1 MELLI
6 MFKKS
11 IIAVAVATASC
22 GALASA
28 WEDPV
33 LEFNGTNNQAMEEAY
48 TKFVYNAAGLPSGLS
63 ELTEGE
69 TGYITSPDLTQPN
82 GKPNYGGAPVFLQ
95 ANASTNDVIN
105 KGKIWVVS
113 GTDANAAYVMEA
125 MGTAGGGKT
134 AVNEGVI
141 FVDGKNMATSYSR
154 IKGMTAITGSVT
166 NKNLIV
172 VKGGATAMMDNS
184 RQDSLERSLINEGRI
199 EIVDSGVGIYYR
211 KETSNT
217 RVENNGS
224 IVANGDE
231 SIAVWIDNEKEEAGN
246 NKVFTNTGTI
256 QADSGIAI
264 LVNDTAKNSVVNLNG
279 ESDVDGLVDLNG
291 TTTLNFV
298 NNTDT
303 ISLKDDVGTI
313 NIDENSDATI
323 KQGSTSTVNVGTLNG
338 RRAKFAVEH
347 ITEGQKSIAIGT
359 NNAEETT
366 VDFSANVVDAYSAQE
381 IAEAMSGAVDL
392 NVAEGNTG
400 SLNGYGTNFTA
411 SVDAVTGEMAVEA
424 SDLTQSTVDMAVASA
439 VAWRNEITTLNDRM
453 STLRTSPSQYGAW
466 ARYNGG
472 EYKYDDRHMDNQ
484 FNTIE
489 VGGDARIGNGPWTV
503 GASFAYTQGEGD
515 FVNGSTES
523 DTYSGALYAMWNH
536 EGGSFVDMVA
546 KVGSL
551 KSDYDFYN
559 LVGGAFDKGSLDRT
573 GYIFGIET
581 GHRFTVSDS
590 FYVEP
595 QVQLVY
601 SSLSSESETTAHR
614 TIDVD
619 TTDSLVGRIG
629 VMAGMNYAMGSAYVR
644 VSGLR
649 DFTGEV
655 DGSFTTN
662 GNTYKMSQD
671 MDDSW
676 VEFAIGTNLKVSDNF
691 YVFADV
697 QKSTGGDIDLDWR
710 ANVGAKLFF

>member
-1 MELLI
+1 

-11 IIAVAVATASC
+11 IITIAVAMASYGVSAADLTWADVDAKSDWTYNNIVDGQPTYQNWAFVTDHPTLAATESIRYDGLSYDITNPNDQWVGI
-22 GALASA
+22 GAAQPTLALSSMTS
-28 WEDPV
+28 DV
-33 LEFNGTNNQAMEEAY
+33 VNNGVIHVSGSQATRNVGAIGVTWGTGNQAI
-48 TKFVYNAAGLPSGLS
+48 NNGL
-63 ELTEGE
+63 
-69 TGYITSPDLTQPN
+69 
-82 GKPNYGGAPVFLQ
+82 
-95 ANASTNDVIN
+95 
-105 KGKIWVVS
+105 
-113 GTDANAAYVMEA
+113 
-125 MGTAGGGKT
+125 
-134 AVNEGVI
+134 I
-141 FVDGKNMATSYSR
+141 FVDGSDTTQVHGILGQGGASGANAENGKIFVRN
-154 IKGMTAITGSVT
+154 KGIGIVAYEQTEVENAGLISAEGEGSVGIHVGYSGSQDITVT
-166 NKNLIV
+166 NSGLVMSKDGAKAINVVDETENVNVYLKN
-172 VKGGATAMMDNS
+172 D
-184 RQDSLERSLINEGRI
+184 
-199 EIVDSGVGIYYR
+199 
-211 KETSNT
+211 
-217 RVENNGS
+217 
-224 IVANGDE
+224 
-231 SIAVWIDNEKEEAGN
+231 
-246 NKVFTNTGTI
+246 
-256 QADSGIAI
+256 
-264 LVNDTAKNSVVNLNG
+264 
-279 ESDVDGLVDLNG
+279 SDVEGLVDLNAN
-291 TTTLNFV
+291 TTLHFV

-313 NIDENSDATI
+313 NIDDNSDATI

-381 IAEAMSGAVDL
+381 IAEAMSGVVDL

-411 SVDAVTGEMAVEA
+411 SVDAVTGEMVVEA

-489 VGGDARIGNGPWTV
+489 VGGDARIGNSPWTV

>member
-1 MELLI
+1 
-6 MFKKS
+6 
-11 IIAVAVATASC
+11 
-22 GALASA
+22 
-28 WEDPV
+28 
-33 LEFNGTNNQAMEEAY
+33 
-48 TKFVYNAAGLPSGLS
+48 
-63 ELTEGE
+63 
-69 TGYITSPDLTQPN
+69 
-82 GKPNYGGAPVFLQ
+82 
-95 ANASTNDVIN
+95 
-105 KGKIWVVS
+105 
-113 GTDANAAYVMEA
+113 
-125 MGTAGGGKT
+125 
-134 AVNEGVI
+134 
-141 FVDGKNMATSYSR
+141 
-154 IKGMTAITGSVT
+154 
-166 NKNLIV
+166 
-172 VKGGATAMMDNS
+172 
-184 RQDSLERSLINEGRI
+184 
-199 EIVDSGVGIYYR
+199 
-211 KETSNT
+211 
-217 RVENNGS
+217 
-224 IVANGDE
+224 
-231 SIAVWIDNEKEEAGN
+231 
-246 NKVFTNTGTI
+246 
-256 QADSGIAI
+256 
-264 LVNDTAKNSVVNLNG
+264 
-279 ESDVDGLVDLNG
+279 
-291 TTTLNFV
+291 
-298 NNTDT
+298 
-303 ISLKDDVGTI
+303 
-313 NIDENSDATI
+313 
-323 KQGSTSTVNVGTLNG
+323 
-338 RRAKFAVEH
+338 
-347 ITEGQKSIAIGT
+347 
-359 NNAEETT
+359 
-366 VDFSANVVDAYSAQE
+366 
-381 IAEAMSGAVDL
+381 
-392 NVAEGNTG
+392 
-400 SLNGYGTNFTA
+400 
-411 SVDAVTGEMAVEA
+411 
-424 SDLTQSTVDMAVASA
+424 
-439 VAWRNEITTLNDRM
+439 
-453 STLRTSPSQYGAW
+453 
-466 ARYNGG
+466 
-472 EYKYDDRHMDNQ
+472 MDNQ

-489 VGGDARIGNGPWTV
+489 VGGDARIGNSPWTV

>member
-1 MELLI
+1 MTNSG
-6 MFKKS
+6 S
-11 IIAVAVATASC
+11 I
-22 GALASA
+22 L
-28 WEDPV
+28 
-33 LEFNGTNNQAMEEAY
+33 
-48 TKFVYNAAGLPSGLS
+48 
-63 ELTEGE
+63 
-69 TGYITSPDLTQPN
+69 
-82 GKPNYGGAPVFLQ
+82 
-95 ANASTNDVIN
+95 
-105 KGKIWVVS
+105 
-113 GTDANAAYVMEA
+113 
-125 MGTAGGGKT
+125 
-134 AVNEGVI
+134 
-141 FVDGKNMATSYSR
+141 VDGENSAAVL
-154 IKGMTAITGSVT
+154 IGS
-166 NKNLIV
+166 
-172 VKGGATAMMDNS
+172 
-184 RQDSLERSLINEGRI
+184 DS
-199 EIVDSGVGIYYR
+199 
-211 KETSNT
+211 KT
-217 RVENNGS
+217 
-224 IVANGDE
+224 
-231 SIAVWIDNEKEEAGN
+231 
-246 NKVFTNTGTI
+246 
-256 QADSGIAI
+256 
-264 LVNDTAKNSVVNLNG
+264 
-279 ESDVDGLVDLNG
+279 G
-291 TTTLNFV
+291 TTTFKNTGLLAGTNGASAIAVFATDHTVDLTLAEGSKVEGLVYIADKNGLNQTNLNLSEITNEDIQLEAKYL
-298 NNTDT
+298 NNL
-303 ISLKDDVGTI
+303 SL
-313 NIDENSDATI
+313 ENSDVTVSTASDEATLT
-323 KQGSTSTVNVGTLNG
+323 KVKSMTTSGS
-338 RRAKFAVEH
+338 KFRMS
-347 ITEGQKSIAIGT
+347 GDRSL
-359 NNAEETT
+359 T
-366 VDFSANVVDAYSAQE
+366 VDNLSGSNASFEFDSFATAGKNLSIGQNDVESTKVTFTANAVDNFAPEE
-381 IAEAMSGAVDL
+381 IAEVMNGAVDL
-392 NVAEGNTG
+392 NVADGNTG

-489 VGGDARIGNGPWTV
+489 VGGDARIGNSPWTV

-595 QVQLVY
+595 QLQLVY